1 MAYDLEE
8 QESID
13 QMKAWWDRWGT
24 PVTSVVC
31 VCCLA
36 FAGWNGWN
44 WWQRNQAAK
53 ASQIYAALQN
63 AVATHDLKNV
73 QSLSAGLISEYS
85 STLYA
90 PLAAFASAQSASD
103 AGDLADAKA
112 KLNWVIEK
120 SGRPEY
126 DTVARVRLAGV
137 LFDEGKLDEAAAV
150 LAAAKTKRYPMAR
163 LRRMV
168 LAAWLDLPAPPER
181 APYLRV
187 LAAND
192 TGRRLLRQM
201 RDAGAPV
208 LTKPADVSLLGAEAE
223 ALFAVESRCT
233 DLYVL
238 ARPDPAQMTPG
249 QEWRMTPVMR

>member
-90 PLAAFASAQSASD
+90 PLAALASAQSASD
-103 AGDLADAKA
+103 AGDLADAKL

-150 LAAAKTKRYPMAR
+150 LAAAKPAEAQKVLVLDRQGDVWAAKGDLEKAR
-163 LRRMV
+163 DAWTQAQAALNPQDPLNRV
-168 LAAWLDLPAPPER
+168 LELKLAALPSA
-181 APYLRV
+181 
-187 LAAND
+187 
-192 TGRRLLRQM
+192 
-201 RDAGAPV
+201 
-208 LTKPADVSLLGAEAE
+208 S
-223 ALFAVESRCT
+223 
-233 DLYVL
+233 
-238 ARPDPAQMTPG
+238 
-249 QEWRMTPVMR
+249 

>member
-120 SGRPEY
+120 SGRPE
-126 DTVARVRLAGV
+126 
-137 LFDEGKLDEAAAV
+137 
-150 LAAAKTKRYPMAR
+150 
-163 LRRMV
+163 
-168 LAAWLDLPAPPER
+168 
-181 APYLRV
+181 
-187 LAAND
+187 
-192 TGRRLLRQM
+192 
-201 RDAGAPV
+201 
-208 LTKPADVSLLGAEAE
+208 
-223 ALFAVESRCT
+223 
-233 DLYVL
+233 
-238 ARPDPAQMTPG
+238 
-249 QEWRMTPVMR
+249 

>member
-73 QSLSAGLISEYS
+73 QSLSAGLISE
-85 STLYA
+85 
-90 PLAAFASAQSASD
+90 
-103 AGDLADAKA
+103 
-112 KLNWVIEK
+112 VIEK

-150 LAAAKTKRYPMAR
+150 LAAAKPAEAQKVLVLDRQGDIWAAKGDLQKAR
-163 LRRMV
+163 DAWTQAQAALNPQDPLNRV
-168 LAAWLDLPAPPER
+168 LELKLAALPSA
-181 APYLRV
+181 
-187 LAAND
+187 
-192 TGRRLLRQM
+192 
-201 RDAGAPV
+201 
-208 LTKPADVSLLGAEAE
+208 S
-223 ALFAVESRCT
+223 
-233 DLYVL
+233 
-238 ARPDPAQMTPG
+238 
-249 QEWRMTPVMR
+249 

>member
-126 DTVARVRLAGV
+126 DTVARCSAGRRRCWLPPSLPRRRRFWCSTVRAIFG
-137 LFDEGKLDEAAAV
+137 
-150 LAAAKTKRYPMAR
+150 R
-163 LRRMV
+163 LRVTCRKLEM
-168 LAAWLDLPAPPER
+168 L
-181 APYLRV
+181 
-187 LAAND
+187 
-192 TGRRLLRQM
+192 GRRL
-201 RDAGAPV
+201 
-208 LTKPADVSLLGAEAE
+208 
-223 ALFAVESRCT
+223 
-233 DLYVL
+233 
-238 ARPDPAQMTPG
+238 RP
-249 QEWRMTPVMR
+249 RSIRRIL